1 MHTAAT
7 TVYGGKQMAM
17 FHVILS
23 KICEH
28 LVRQARLNTF
38 IKWSY
43 SQYFSWHG
51 MKPSLVRSKWRNLFP
66 QLKMCNKDGGGG
78 ATSPEKRLSCA
89 NSTSTGDS
97 THTIGVGKWNISEL
111 LARINKSHLISSL
124 QASLE
129 QLDSRAAATGNGRIF
144 LEYGQTTTLVYRH
157 VAAPRK

>member
-66 QLKMCNKDGGGG
+66 QLKMCNKDGGGEPR
-78 ATSPEKRLSCA
+78 ALKR
-89 NSTSTGDS
+89 DS
-97 THTIGVGKWNISEL
+97 HVPTQ
-111 LARINKSHLISSL
+111 L
-124 QASLE
+124 Q
-129 QLDSRAAATGNGRIF
+129 QVI
-144 LEYGQTTTLVYRH
+144 Q
-157 VAAPRK
+157 PIQ